1 MEQRKSIA
9 LYGYSES
16 NLRLIEAE
24 IKLQISDAYNE
35 IGSDFRT
42 TLLILKNN
50 LHWTTA
56 SVFLQINERSL
67 REKVARFLG
76 ASESL
81 KLDEMCRFA
90 EGRHPGCW
98 SQCTMLVDGFPVFKG
113 QRKDGSNYSG
123 KYKRAALKFE
133 CICSLSGV
141 PLCIRGPFP
150 GKQHDSAIFQSG
162 NPLVHNPEELIIADK
177 AYIGLPHCIV
187 PQKKSK
193 NIRPSKSLELW
204 HRKYRAPVEHCF
216 ARFHKFRFMKYCY
229 WSDALAT
236 KAVKFIA
243 FCENACRKSSFSGE
257 PIYPMCHCQFQRVEK
272 VTRKR
277 QREEETAAAES
288 Q

>member
-1 MEQRKSIA
+1 MQ
-9 LYGYSES
+9 
-16 NLRLIEAE
+16 
-24 IKLQISDAYNE
+24 D
-35 IGSDFRT
+35 
-42 TLLILKNN
+42 N

-150 GKQHDSAIFQSG
+150 GKQHDSAIFQ
-162 NPLVHNPEELIIADK
+162 
-177 AYIGLPHCIV
+177 
-187 PQKKSK
+187 
-193 NIRPSKSLELW
+193 
-204 HRKYRAPVEHCF
+204 
-216 ARFHKFRFMKYCY
+216 
-229 WSDALAT
+229 
-236 KAVKFIA
+236 KFIA
-243 FCENACRKSSFSGE
+243 FCENTCRKSSFSGE
-257 PIYPMCHCQFQRVEK
+257 PIYPVCHCQFQRVEK

>member
-1 MEQRKSIA
+1 
-9 LYGYSES
+9 
-16 NLRLIEAE
+16 
-24 IKLQISDAYNE
+24 
-35 IGSDFRT
+35 
-42 TLLILKNN
+42 
-50 LHWTTA
+50 
-56 SVFLQINERSL
+56 
-67 REKVARFLG
+67 
-76 ASESL
+76 
-81 KLDEMCRFA
+81 
-90 EGRHPGCW
+90 
-98 SQCTMLVDGFPVFKG
+98 MLVDGFPVFKG

-243 FCENACRKSSFSGE
+243 FCENTCRKSSFSGE
-257 PIYPMCHCQFQRVEK
+257 PVPLPVSTSRKGDTKATTRRRNCCSRVSMIHSFERGSNLGHCRSLFYVCVYVCVSSHSVHSISLNRSLPLFV
-272 VTRKR
+272 VLLVAVVGVRITLRGKR
-277 QREEETAAAES
+277 EQCRTTMESVDEEAADVA
-288 Q
+288 QLAVWLQHP